1 MALSFENPTL
11 ISQQQRLLALLTEQS
26 YQEREVV
33 LSSGKKS
40 NFYIDCKQTSLTAEG
55 HFLIGQLFCSVISR
69 HAPLAECVGGLTLG
83 ADPLASATS
92 LCSFLGGHPMH
103 AFLIRKESKGH
114 GTEQY
119 LEGLSNLRA
128 KMPVVILED
137 VVTTGASTIK
147 AIERARA
154 AELDVVMA
162 LAIVD
167 RDEGGREAVERHAPL
182 LSLFTRHD
190 FQS

>member
-1 MALSFENPTL
+1 MAISFDNPTL
-11 ISQQQRLLALLTEQS
+11 ISQQQLLLRLLTEKS
-26 YQEREVV
+26 YEEREVV

-40 NFYIDCKQTSLTAEG
+40 NFYIDCKQSSLTAEG
-55 HFLIGQLFCSVISR
+55 HFLIGQLFCALIAQR
-69 HAPLAECVGGLTLG
+69 APKAEAIGGLTLG

-92 LCSFLGGHPMH
+92 LCSFLGGHPLH
-103 AFLIRKESKGH
+103 AFLIRKDSKGH

-119 LEGLSNLRA
+119 LEGLSNLRSG
-128 KMPVVILED
+128 MPVVILED

-154 AELDVVMA
+154 AELDVILA
-162 LAIVD
+162 LALVD
-167 RDEGGREAVERHAPL
+167 RDEGGREKVEEHAPL
-182 LSLFTRHD
+182 VSLFTRTD